1 MATIQTVLI
10 CPQHWGLGHVTR
22 TIPVIRYFIEKNY
35 RVILASS
42 GAGSDLLRM
51 EFPQHKVLDLPDYG
65 IRYPFKSMYLNIGYQ
80 MVKMH
85 WAILKEHVAIRKICK
100 QEHIDLIVSDAR
112 LGAFQFGKPSI
123 IIAHHL
129 HFSLGFKFIEWCCD
143 TWMKLFYDRFD
154 QLWIPD
160 VEGPVNLSGELAHLY
175 RGKNR
180 HFVGLLSRFNKLDVE
195 KIYDFAFMLSG
206 PEPQRTFLE
215 ELVLSQVKDLN
226 FQKAI
231 LIRGTNEGP
240 VLDELVQKQNPN
252 LIIKSLL
259 TGTALN
265 EIMCASKVLVCRSGY
280 STLLD
285 LAVIQTR
292 AILIPTPG
300 QPEQEYLA
308 MELMNKKLYYSVQQD
323 ALNLKK
329 DLKHLE
335 NYSCNLHFDEVLTL
349 EARLNP
355 LLKKLE
361 TNR

>member
-1 MATIQTVLI
+1 MANIQTVLI

-22 TIPVIRYFIEKNY
+22 TIPVINYFIEKNY

-51 EFPQHKVLDLPDYG
+51 EFPQHKVLELPDYG
-65 IRYPFKSMYLNIGYQ
+65 IRYPFNSMYLNIGYQ
-80 MVKMH
+80 MLQMH
-85 WAILKEHVAIRKICK
+85 WAILREHFAIRKICK
-100 QEHIDLIVSDAR
+100 QEQIDLIVSDAR
-112 LGAFQFGKPSI
+112 LGAFQFGKRSI

-180 HFVGLLSRFNKLDVE
+180 YFVGLLSRFKKLERE
-195 KIYDFAFMLSG
+195 KIYDLTFMLSG
-206 PEPQRTFLE
+206 PEPQRSFLE
-215 ELVLSQVKDLN
+215 SIILQQLKEVPYE
-226 FQKAI
+226 KAI
-231 LIRGTNEGP
+231 LIRGTQNGP
-240 VLDELVQKQNPN
+240 ILDELVQKQNPN
-252 LIIKSLL
+252 LIIKSLVK
-259 TGTALN
+259 GVELN
-265 EIMCASKVLVCRSGY
+265 EIMCASKMLVCRSGY

-300 QPEQEYLA
+300 QPEQEYLSE
-308 MELMNKKLYYSVQQD
+308 ELMKKKLYYSVQQD
-323 ALNLKK
+323 ALNLKEDIK
-329 DLKHLE
+329 QLDKFT
-335 NYSCNLHFDEVLTL
+335 CNLHIDEALSL
-349 EARLNP
+349 EQRLDP
-355 LLKKLE
+355 LIKKIE
-361 TNR
+361 SNG